1 MLNPLLTTLL
11 LIAIVVLLIVF
22 IQAKIEQAKLRKRFQ
37 KYDGLLNKE
46 EFEEKLD
53 SNINLKQVE
62 LDKLV
67 RTQEKLKEQIRNLQ
81 QKLSEV
87 EEDEYIQS
95 FGFYKSKYY
104 FDTSEEYKLRLNHIR
119 ERQKVMIK
127 NNTAAI
133 CHVPWE
139 VEGSKKKG
147 KKMTNDF
154 IKLLLR
160 AFNGECDVAV
170 AKVRYDNV
178 KSLETRINKT
188 FEALNKLSEI
198 NRSEITREYLNL
210 KLQELYLTHEF
221 QEKKQEERE
230 EQRRIQEQMREEQRA
245 LREIEKAR
253 EEAEKEVKRREQALE
268 QARREVEQAV
278 GKQKE
283 QLELKIQQLRQQV
296 EEARANEQR
305 AISRA
310 QMTKSGY
317 IYVISNIGS
326 FGDNIYKI
334 GMTRRLDPNE
344 RVREL
349 SGAAV
354 PFPFDVHAT
363 IFSEN
368 APETENLLH
377 QYFRDKSVNKVNERK
392 EFFRVSLDEIAS
404 ALGKIAKEKQS
415 VNTAEIK
422 FTKIAEAE
430 QYRKTLAIERGES
443 QPSESTY
450 TPSWD
455 EEEFEEDE

>member
-1 MLNPLLTTLL
+1 MLTTLL

-22 IQAKIEQAKLRKRFQ
+22 IQAKIEQAKLRKRFH

-53 SNINLKQVE
+53 LNINLKQAE

-67 RTQEKLKEQIRNLQ
+67 RTQEKLKAQIRNLQ

-87 EEDEYIQS
+87 EEDEYVQS
-95 FGFYKSKYY
+95 FGFYKSKYN

-139 VEGSKKKG
+139 VEGSKRKG
-147 KKMTNDF
+147 EKMTNDF
-154 IKLLLR
+154 LKLLLR

-188 FEALNKLSEI
+188 FEALNKLSEV

-245 LREIEKAR
+245 LREIEKAK

-268 QARREVEQAV
+268 QARQEVEQAV

-283 QLELKIQQLRQQV
+283 KLEFKIQQLMQQL

-310 QMTKSGY
+310 QMTKSGH
-317 IYVISNIGS
+317 IYVVSNIGS
-326 FGDNIYKI
+326 FGDDIYKI

-354 PFPFDVHAT
+354 PFPFDVHAI

-392 EFFRVSLDEIAS
+392 EFFRVSLDEIGS
-404 ALGKIAKEKQS
+404 ALEKIAEETQS
-415 VNTAEIK
+415 VNKAEIE

-430 QYRKTLAIERGES
+430 QYRKTLAIERGET

-455 EEEFEEDE
+455 EDEEELEEDE